1 MNVSPCTWCDGGL
14 ASRAGVACP
23 APATYKDSSPEPT
36 ERQPLMSAST
46 LDLSTVKA
54 WPFEEARKVAERVR
68 ESGKAVAL
76 FETGYGPSGLPHIGT
91 FGEVAR
97 TSWVRHAFGQL
108 TGLSSR
114 LLAFSDDMDG
124 LRKVPDNVPNKEMLA
139 QHIGRP
145 VTAIP
150 DPFGTHESFGHHN
163 NARLRAFLDR
173 FGFEYEFASSSD
185 YYRSGHFDAAL
196 LAMAERHD
204 AVLKVILPTL
214 GPDRRAT
221 YSPFLPIH
229 PKTGVVMQV
238 PMEEVRAA
246 EDLLVWRDP
255 ETGERFGTRITGGHC
270 KAQWK
275 ADWALRWYA
284 LGVDYEMS
292 GKDLIDSVRLS
303 SAICRVLGA
312 APPVGFTY
320 EHFLDEEGGK
330 ISKSKGNGLTVEE
343 WLHYAPEQSLSQ
355 FMYNQPG
362 RAKRLFFDVI
372 PRAVDE
378 YLANLE
384 KLRSAPAPDN
394 PAWHIHGGATND
406 PGSPVSFVMLL
417 NLASVI
423 NATHPEMLWGFLRR
437 YAPGASGETHPLLAR
452 LVEYAVVYY
461 RDRVAPTKQHRA
473 ATAAERAAFE
483 ALAAALR
490 ERIGDLEALPVEDQA
505 RAIQDLVYDAG
516 RREPFLVP
524 GKDGR
529 PGVAKAWFDALY
541 QVLLGQPEGPRFGGF
556 VALYGIEATIALIE
570 ASLARDTPPA

>member
-1 MNVSPCTWCDGGL
+1 
-14 ASRAGVACP
+14 
-23 APATYKDSSPEPT
+23 
-36 ERQPLMSAST
+36 MSAAPE
-46 LDLSTVKA
+46 DFAAVKA
-54 WPFEEARKVAERVR
+54 WPFEEARKVASRVQA
-68 ESGKAVAL
+68 SGKGSAL

-97 TSWVRHAFGQL
+97 TTWVRRAFERL
-108 TGLSSR
+108 TGLPSR

-124 LRKVPDNVPNKEMLA
+124 LRKVPENVPDRAMLA
-139 QHIGRP
+139 RHLGRP

-173 FGFEYEFASSSD
+173 FGFDYEFASSSD
-185 YYRSGHFDAAL
+185 YYRSGRFDAAL
-196 LAMAERHD
+196 LRMAERHE
-204 AVLKVILPTL
+204 AVKGVILPTL

-238 PMEEVRAA
+238 PMEEVRPA

-255 ETGERFGTRITGGHC
+255 ETGERHGTRITGGHC

-303 SAICRVLGA
+303 GQICRVLGGE
-312 APPVGFTY
+312 PPVGFTY
-320 EHFLDEEGGK
+320 ELFLDEEGGK
-330 ISKSKGNGLTVEE
+330 ISKSRGNGLTIDE
-343 WLHYAPEQSLSQ
+343 WLHYAPPESLGQ
-355 FMYNQPG
+355 FMYNAPQ

-378 YLANLE
+378 YVQNLDR
-384 KLRSAPAPDN
+384 LRTAPTPDN
-394 PAWHIHGGATND
+394 AAWHIHGGPTND
-406 PGSPVSFVMLL
+406 PGTPVSFAMLL

-423 NATHPEMLWGFLRR
+423 NADQPEMLWGFLRR
-437 YAPGASGETHPLLAR
+437 YAPDANGTTHPLLAA
-452 LVEYAVVYY
+452 LIEHAVAYY
-461 RDRVAPTKQHRA
+461 RDRVLPTKQHRA
-473 ATAAERAAFE
+473 PTAGEGAAL
-483 ALAAALR
+483 ALLAAALR
-490 ERIGDLEALPVEDQA
+490 DRITDLEALPPDEQA
-505 RAIQDLVYDAG
+505 KAIQDLVYDAG
-516 RREPFLVP
+516 RREPFLEP
-524 GKDGR
+524 AKDGGR
-529 PGVAKAWFDALY
+529 PGVSRAWFNALY

-556 VALYGIEATIALIE
+556 VALYGIPGTIALIE
-570 ASLARDTPPA
+570 AALQRTAAAADGTAA